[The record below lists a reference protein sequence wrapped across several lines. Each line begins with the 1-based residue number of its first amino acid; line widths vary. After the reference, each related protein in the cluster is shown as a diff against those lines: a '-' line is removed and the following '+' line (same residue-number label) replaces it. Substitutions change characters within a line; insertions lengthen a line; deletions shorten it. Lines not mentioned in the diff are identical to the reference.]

1 MRKIILFFII
11 AIFLF
16 ICVYSYTSCVTH
28 SRVDKSIELCNTIIE
43 SIQLGE
49 NKVDK
54 SIEGYEKVDNV
65 IEELKGRDELPVNL
79 TEYFSEIINKEGFFE
94 EVKRDKPDITEE
106 ELNKMYNQ
114 VFGNSISF
122 VQEETIFIDTNG
134 NKCIKLKDLRR
145 LDNGDG
151 VVKYFNGEYI
161 IDKKYIPLSYS
172 ELQNSNSLDFVLS
185 EYIKEDNSFVFNNK
199 KGDILTIIYNM
210 KDIIIDSVNI
220 EYN

>member
-43 SIQLGE
+43 SIQSGE

-94 EVKRDKPDITEE
+94 EVKRDKETAIYNKKKIFESSIEKTEE
-106 ELNKMYNQ
+106 INH
-114 VFGNSISF
+114 
-122 VQEETIFIDTNG
+122 
-134 NKCIKLKDLRR
+134 LKNLM
-145 LDNGDG
+145 L
-151 VVKYFNGEYI
+151 
-161 IDKKYIPLSYS
+161 
-172 ELQNSNSLDFVLS
+172 
-185 EYIKEDNSFVFNNK
+185 
-199 KGDILTIIYNM
+199 M
-210 KDIIIDSVNI
+210 K
-220 EYN
+220 